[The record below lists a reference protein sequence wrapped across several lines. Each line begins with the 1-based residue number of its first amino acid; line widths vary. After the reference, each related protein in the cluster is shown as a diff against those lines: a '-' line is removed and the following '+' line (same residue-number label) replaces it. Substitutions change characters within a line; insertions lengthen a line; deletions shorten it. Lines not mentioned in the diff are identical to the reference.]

1 APALVIVVVDAA
13 ATTVHVL
20 ELSGPAL
27 SIQVLVLRQL
37 ERGLEGDV
45 AAGGDLRGADQPARF
60 RRDEDC
66 AVCRTRSVQRR
77 GIRTLQHR
85 DGLDVVR
92 IDILDGVAV
101 VDRVVA
107 ARAAAYGGIAH
118 RNTVDHEQ
126 RLVVASQGVRSAYH
140 DA

>member
-1 APALVIVVVDAA
+1 RVCDPGSRDSVARDGVDGAIELRKQATVEPGAPALVIVVVDAA

-85 DGLDVVR
+85 DGLDV
-92 IDILDGVAV
+92 
-101 VDRVVA
+101 
-107 ARAAAYGGIAH
+107 
-118 RNTVDHEQ
+118 
-126 RLVVASQGVRSAYH
+126 
-140 DA
+140 